1 MAQLCCL
8 VGMCLG
14 GGTTVALFC
23 IREPWADMATCDTC
37 ASLSSELGG

>member
-14 GGTTVALFC
+14 GTTVALFVSGTMD
-23 IREPWADMATCDTC
+23 RSSDLPVSATMTP
-37 ASLSSELGG
+37 ELGR